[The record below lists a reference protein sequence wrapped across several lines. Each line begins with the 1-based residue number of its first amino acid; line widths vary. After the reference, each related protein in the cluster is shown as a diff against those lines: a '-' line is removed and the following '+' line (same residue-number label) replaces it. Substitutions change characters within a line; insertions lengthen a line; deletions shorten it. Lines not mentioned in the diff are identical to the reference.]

1 MKKKLPSTPFLLFAC
16 PPAWRRVTAGCLL
29 AGCLIAGAMPAGA
42 QPAPKPDATVDL
54 SQFVESTGFTARA
67 ENRSLTLTWQISP
80 QESGVLQLN
89 LVHGQP
95 LITRLGLIQ
104 GGKSR
109 DLLRELTPLVFL
121 TIGERNLQ
129 NPTGW
134 MAFFDRPI
142 ERAYQHSAVKFD
154 LKQIR
159 VTNSGSRMQVVVN
172 DVTAAPFAGRFEF
185 TLFDG
190 SPLVFAEAVMQT
202 PKNGVAFL
210 YDAGLGAGIGRPDG
224 VHEEGPSWKTVAW
237 RDESA
242 GKLTRAPVNLN
253 HVIAPI
259 PVRGRAIVAENPTG
273 SVALFPPPHQ
283 YFQPLDFASNLGH
296 VWHGRSG
303 NSNFFW
309 GYGLGIRQ
317 PPEGDRRFAS
327 WFNAPPGTDQRM
339 GVFYLLHGGNADAAL
354 DAVARYTHNDR
365 FKPLPGHVRFTSHYH
380 IEHTL
385 QLATRR
391 KELGD
396 PAAMPEDLRDPEFVR
411 TFKARGIDIV
421 HLGEFH
427 VMAMPRLPLERRLPL
442 MKLMFDEL
450 ERLSDAELLLLPGEE
465 PNVHLGGHWMAFFP
479 KPVYWVLNRPEG
491 APFVSEVPG
500 YGRVYQ
506 VGDAADVLRLM
517 ELERGLMW
525 TAHPRIKS
533 SFGFPE
539 LHRDTPFYQSD
550 HFLGGAWKNMPIDL
564 SLPRLGTRALD
575 LQDDMANRGERK
587 YILGEADLFGIEAN
601 METYGH
607 LNINYLKLDRVPK
620 FSEGWQPVLDA
631 LRGGKFF
638 VSTGE
643 VLLPTFTVDGKS
655 SGETVTLAANGQARF
670 RAQVDWTFPLAFAEL
685 VSGDGRQVF
694 RHRIDLGD
702 TRSFGTRDLDLPIDL
717 KGRTWVRLEVWDVAR
732 NGAFTPPVWLE
743 PRP

>member
-1 MKKKLPSTPFLLFAC
+1 
-16 PPAWRRVTAGCLL
+16 
-29 AGCLIAGAMPAGA
+29 
-42 QPAPKPDATVDL
+42 
-54 SQFVESTGFTARA
+54 
-67 ENRSLTLTWQISP
+67 
-80 QESGVLQLN
+80 
-89 LVHGQP
+89 
-95 LITRLGLIQ
+95 
-104 GGKSR
+104 
-109 DLLRELTPLVFL
+109 
-121 TIGERNLQ
+121 
-129 NPTGW
+129 
-134 MAFFDRPI
+134 
-142 ERAYQHSAVKFD
+142 
-154 LKQIR
+154 
-159 VTNSGSRMQVVVN
+159 
-172 DVTAAPFAGRFEF
+172 
-185 TLFDG
+185 
-190 SPLVFAEAVMQT
+190 
-202 PKNGVAFL
+202 
-210 YDAGLGAGIGRPDG
+210 
-224 VHEEGPSWKTVAW
+224 
-237 RDESA
+237 
-242 GKLTRAPVNLN
+242 
-253 HVIAPI
+253 
-259 PVRGRAIVAENPTG
+259 
-273 SVALFPPPHQ
+273 
-283 YFQPLDFASNLGH
+283 
-296 VWHGRSG
+296 
-303 NSNFFW
+303 
-309 GYGLGIRQ
+309 
-317 PPEGDRRFAS
+317 
-327 WFNAPPGTDQRM
+327 M

-539 LHRDTPFYQSD
+539 QHRDTPFYQSD
-550 HFLGGAWKNMPIDL
+550 RFLGGAWKNMPIDL
-564 SLPRLGTRALD
+564 SLPRLGTRVLD
-575 LQDDMANRGERK
+575 LQDDMANAGKKIHPGRGRPVRHRIEHGDLRASQHQLPPAGPGAQ
-587 YILGEADLFGIEAN
+587 ILGRLATGA
-601 METYGH
+601 GCPPG
-607 LNINYLKLDRVPK
+607 R
-620 FSEGWQPVLDA
+620 
-631 LRGGKFF
+631 KFF

-655 SGETVTLAANGQARF
+655 SGETLTLASNGQARF
-670 RAQVDWTFPLAFAEL
+670 RAKLDWTFPLAFAEL
-685 VSGDGRQVF
+685 VSGDGQHVHRQ
-694 RHRIDLGD
+694 RIDLGD
-702 TRSFGTRDLDLPIDL
+702 TRSFGTRDLDLPINL

-732 NGAFTPPVWLE
+732 NGAFSPPIWLE